1 MTDVSQE
8 QMFCA
13 KCRARICAPSK
24 DALQEDLWKVCEVSP
39 DRASAP
45 NAKVCRAALKAR
57 FGSKR
62 RRELIEDLLSD
73 RVVPGT
79 KAYDRR
85 HLMFLDKQPLRLIQQ
100 PPEED
105 AVRSSNE

>member
-1 MTDVSQE
+1 MASCTTPQTD
-8 QMFCA
+8 MLCA
-13 KCRARICAPSK
+13 RCRACINTTSK
-24 DALQEDLWKVCEVSP
+24 DALRDDLWKVCEVSP

-45 NAKVCRAALKAR
+45 NAKVCRAALKAQ

-62 RRELIEDLLSD
+62 GRELIEDILSD

-100 PPEED
+100 
-105 AVRSSNE
+105 SSDQ

>member
-1 MTDVSQE
+1 MADNPQE
-8 QMFCA
+8 QMLCA
-13 KCRARICAPSK
+13 KCRARISAPSK
-24 DALQEDLWKVCEVSP
+24 DALREDLWKVCEVSP

-45 NAKVCRAALKAR
+45 NAKVCRAALKAQ

-62 RRELIEDLLSD
+62 GRELIEDLLSD

-79 KAYDRR
+79 KAYSRR

-100 PPEED
+100 
-105 AVRSSNE
+105 SSDQ